1 MHVLVL
7 APCAALGIFCVGTCI
22 CYLLGLSLSPPIFL
36 SLSPRPVL
44 LLLSR
49 SARYTTSLL
58 TFCASSSFLPA
69 IITGKQGINRDSQ
82 FKRRK
87 TGGRRVAMNKK
98 RKFLMGRP
106 AAMTKLGEKRIHS
119 VRTMGGNTKYRALR
133 LDAGS
138 FSWGSE
144 SFSAKTRVIDVMY
157 VTLQYSCVCVLLF
170 IIFAFSTFSQTLA
183 SIIKAWIF
191 I

>member
-1 MHVLVL
+1 MQHSASSAWAHAYVICLVSPL
-7 APCAALGIFCVGTCI
+7 H
-22 CYLLGLSLSPPIFL
+22 LSFSLPPT
-36 SLSPRPVL
+36 RPPP
-44 LLLSR
+44 
-49 SARYTTSLL
+49 RYTTSLL

-82 FKRRK
+82 LKRRK

-144 SFSAKTRVIDVMY
+144 SFSAKSRVIDVMY
-157 VTLQYSCVCVLLF
+157 VTLQYSCVCVFCSLLF
-170 IIFAFSTFSQTLA
+170 SLSPPFR
-183 SIIKAWIF
+183 KR
-191 I
+191 

>member
-1 MHVLVL
+1 MQHSASSAWAHAYVICLV
-7 APCAALGIFCVGTCI
+7 
-22 CYLLGLSLSPPIFL
+22 SPSPIFL

-157 VTLQYSCVCVLLF
+157 VTLQYSCVCVFCSLLF
-170 IIFAFSTFSQTLA
+170 SLSPPFR
-183 SIIKAWIF
+183 KR
-191 I
+191 